1 MLIGIFIGLANCD
14 IRIESNYRSNLGYQ
28 VKPRL
33 QVRGEIDFLNS
44 LQRSLLQHNIVAKIK
59 ERESKIRPKPIL
71 RITKISDLHKIC
83 EMIPQSLADAR
94 NQWADFR
101 TVIEIMNN
109 KEHLTLDGLDRILM
123 IKGLI

>member
-33 QVRGEIDFLNS
+33 QVRGEIDFLNA

-59 ERESKIRPKPIL
+59 EKESTVRPKPIL

-83 EMIPQSLADAR
+83 EMIPQGLADAR

-109 KEHLTLDGLDRILM
+109 KEHLTLDGLDRILI